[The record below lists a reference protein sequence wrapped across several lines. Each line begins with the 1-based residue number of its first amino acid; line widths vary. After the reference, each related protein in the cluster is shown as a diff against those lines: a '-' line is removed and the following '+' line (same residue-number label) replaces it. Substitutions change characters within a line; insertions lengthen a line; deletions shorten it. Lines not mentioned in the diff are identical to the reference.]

1 MRVVLH
7 HPWATR
13 LVRSLPH
20 RKEYRSLF
28 SRRVGRK
35 AFVLGASF
43 VATSQLRCYA
53 SVTLRDSPFVYVGDY
68 AKAKVSVSGQTCEDE
83 DVMARASATKP
94 AAKTLKKAVTPVE
107 KKATAPLAKKAATP
121 VAKAAAPTPLK
132 PIKDSFT
139 KASLTVHLAERAG
152 VEPKAAKAL
161 MAALKETVLA
171 LVHKKGAKE
180 FTLPGL
186 LKVVAQDVPAKK
198 KRFGKDPFTG
208 EDKWFAAK
216 PASVRLKVRPLKKL
230 KDAAL

>member
-1 MRVVLH
+1 M
-7 HPWATR
+7 ATT
-13 LVRSLPH
+13 STT
-20 RKEYRSLF
+20 
-28 SRRVGRK
+28 K
-35 AFVLGASF
+35 AA
-43 VATSQLRCYA
+43 A
-53 SVTLRDSPFVYVGDY
+53 
-68 AKAKVSVSGQTCEDE
+68 
-83 DVMARASATKP
+83 KP
-94 AAKTLKKAVTPVE
+94 APKKAVTPVQ
-107 KKATAPLAKKAATP
+107 KKAKAPLVKKASAP
-121 VAKAAAPTPLK
+121 VTKKAVAATPLK

-139 KASLTVHLAERAG
+139 KASLTIHLAERAG

-161 MAALKETVLA
+161 MTALEETVLA
-171 LVHKKGAKE
+171 SIHKKGAKE

>member
-1 MRVVLH
+1 M
-7 HPWATR
+7 AT
-13 LVRSLPH
+13 
-20 RKEYRSLF
+20 
-28 SRRVGRK
+28 
-35 AFVLGASF
+35 
-43 VATSQLRCYA
+43 T
-53 SVTLRDSPFVYVGDY
+53 
-68 AKAKVSVSGQTCEDE
+68 
-83 DVMARASATKP
+83 ATKKTAAP
-94 AAKTLKKAVTPVE
+94 ATKKAAPAS
-107 KKATAPLAKKAATP
+107 KKAAAPAAKKAAAPAVKKP
-121 VAKAAAPTPLK
+121 VAAAAPLK

-139 KASLTVHLAERAG
+139 KASLTIHLAERSG

-161 MAALKETVLA
+161 MAALEETVLA
-171 LVHKKGAKE
+171 SIHKKGAKE